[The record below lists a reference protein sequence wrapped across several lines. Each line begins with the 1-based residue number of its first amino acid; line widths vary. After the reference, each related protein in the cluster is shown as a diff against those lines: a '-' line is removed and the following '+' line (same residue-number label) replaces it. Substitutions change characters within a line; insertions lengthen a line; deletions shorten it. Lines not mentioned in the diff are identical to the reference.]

1 MRVVKLKIGVYFQAQ
16 QGHSFCIYYFPQRSS
31 ASSAAAGSGNG
42 GGAPQA
48 SSTGSPGHSNAET
61 SFFRVRDLDAI
72 FFNEDPG
79 HIQRS
84 GKISASYL
92 ASSAHTFHENT
103 GDLYLSAVA
112 VADTAKRLGNYLLA
126 EFVTL
131 AKDQIYAGAGHEMLR
146 GVPSFQWKQPF
157 TEIEEELDSAPGAIS
172 DATAA
177 GAASAAGGGSGAGA
191 SAAPTG
197 SMLRKE
203 STAGQS
209 PAKQRQSP
217 SRTGEE
223 QSRYDDSQGRPK
235 SRQSA
240 SAKGRRPKLTPRDS
254 SEHDIDNDRERSL
267 ASNSQGAY
275 KHPGTS
281 EHGVKRHRSEAEF
294 SESAH
299 SAHSDAGSEE
309 SHSASEDAHN
319 GRPRSRKRLSINT
332 SVAGGGNGS
341 TRQSSNL
348 NLNAGG
354 QPSASMDMIGNTLRL
369 KQQQQ
374 AIIEARQFQHRGP
387 MSANPDGGPSGGYDQ
402 AHHRPSRR
410 NSKNLTIRTGEA
422 GQSSSR
428 GALTAPPDHGPH
440 SMLHPGRAHG
450 SISVAALPSPR
461 HLNPAPGKS
470 SKLPSR
476 GPEASRYNPAIHSAV
491 PAAQSP
497 RGGEFPSREL
507 PLPPHLHSHHP
518 HPSSHFQS
526 QQSSLDREP
535 PPRSPLPPMN
545 FSQDGRGPASAY
557 PAPLHSSQS
566 GSGSSAFLTHQQ
578 QQHQQQQPQPPPA
591 PHALSKSAVLS
602 FFETMYDQGEET
614 ARLQYT
620 LRDQIRRSTAMLQ
633 TLQSSGQMIEG
644 LVRGHFREMQV
655 TYGEKFGAALHDLS
669 RRVERLER
677 AAGVWSSASASADA
691 AEQNGAESGGGGPPM
706 TSTTSP
712 GGTTTTSA
720 ASAPPPPHERPST
733 WGFKGGPPSANPNG
747 ASGGGAA
754 SFFLGD
760 EAGGGRGSVE
770 AIVRGIMDRLD
781 RLEKRPA
788 TRTASAAK
796 GKEESAGSHDD
807 DSGEE

>member
-16 QGHSFCIYYFPQRSS
+16 QGHSFCIYYFPHRP
-31 ASSAAAGSGNG
+31 SAAP
-42 GGAPQA
+42 PQA
-48 SSTGSPGHSNAET
+48 SSSGSPALAATAET

-92 ASSAHTFHENT
+92 ASSAHAFHENT
-103 GDLYLSAVA
+103 GDLYLSAAA

-131 AKDQIYAGAGHEMLR
+131 AKEQIYAGAGNEMLR
-146 GVPSFQWKQPF
+146 SVPSFQWKQPF
-157 TEIEEELDSAPGAIS
+157 TETEEELDSAPGAGS
-172 DATAA
+172 DASTAAA
-177 GAASAAGGGSGAGA
+177 GAGSGSGAGA
-191 SAAPTG
+191 GTAPPG
-197 SMLRKE
+197 SVLRKE
-203 STAGQS
+203 STAGHS
-209 PAKQRQSP
+209 PAKQQQQRQSP

-223 QSRYDDSQGRPK
+223 QGRYEDSQSRSK
-235 SRQSA
+235 NRQSA
-240 SAKGRRPKLTPRDS
+240 ATKGRRSKQTPRGS
-254 SEHDIDNDRERSL
+254 SEHDMDTDREH
-267 ASNSQGAY
+267 SNPQGGY
-275 KHPGTS
+275 KQHGGVA

-294 SESAH
+294 SEPAH
-299 SAHSDAGSEE
+299 SAHSDAGSED

-332 SVAGGGNGS
+332 SVAGGNIA
-341 TRQSSNL
+341 TRQPSGPNP
-348 NLNAGG
+348 NA
-354 QPSASMDMIGNTLRL
+354 PPSSASMDMIGNTLRL

-374 AIIEARQFQHRGP
+374 AIIEARQFQQRGP
-387 MSANPDGGPSGGYDQ
+387 MSANPDGGPPSAYDQ

-410 NSKNLTIRTGEA
+410 NSKNLTIRTGEP
-422 GQSSSR
+422 GVSGSR
-428 GALTAPPDHGPH
+428 GAMTAPADHGPH
-440 SMLHPGRAHG
+440 GMLHPGRAH
-450 SISVAALPSPR
+450 SSMSALPSPR

-470 SKLPSR
+470 SKLTPR

-507 PLPPHLHSHHP
+507 PLPPHLHPHHP

-526 QQSSLDREP
+526 QQQQQQEG

-545 FSQDGRGPASAY
+545 FSQDGRGGPGPNSNGNNPPSKSNSLINFALPPPSPASAY
-557 PAPLHSSQS
+557 PPPLHPSSS
-566 GSGSSAFLTHQQ
+566 ASGSSAFLTHQQ
-578 QQHQQQQPQPPPA
+578 QQQQPQPPPPP
-591 PHALSKSAVLS
+591 PHALSKQAVLS
-602 FFETMYDQGEET
+602 FFESMYDQGEET
-614 ARLQYT
+614 SRLQYT

-677 AAGVWSSASASADA
+677 AGRLGETGGGGDSGA
-691 AEQNGAESGGGGPPM
+691 QNGADGSGGPPM

-712 GGTTTTSA
+712 GGTTTTTT
-720 ASAPPPPHERPST
+720 HQERPSM

-747 ASGGGAA
+747 AQGGAA

-760 EAGGGRGSVE
+760 EAGGGRGVE

-788 TRTASAAK
+788 TRTAPAGT
-796 GKEESAGSHDD
+796 GKEASGGSHDD
-807 DSGEE
+807 ESEDD